1 MSASSASSGP
11 VSASYDKHVRIN
23 DQGKTLM
30 GKAYDYLSNRFT
42 DDISDVFNSGLN
54 TLQSL
59 AQGAWDWI
67 PSATEQEALGSL
79 QATNKYN
86 YDKVLRHKLAEARLR
101 GQNYGVGVTG
111 REAGQAY
118 NDYLN
123 NTQANRANTLLDAF
137 NRSRDIAANAAG
149 SAATSADPL
158 SSAINMLS
166 GLIGLDREEYGTTPV
181 TESSRVAGGLKN

>member
-11 VSASYDKHVRIN
+11 VSANYEKHYKIDDRAN
-23 DQGKTLM
+23 ALM
-30 GKAYDYLSNRFT
+30 DKAYGYLSNRFN
-42 DDISDVFNSGLN
+42 DDVGDTFNTGLN

-59 AQGAWDWI
+59 AQGTWNWT
-67 PSATEQEALGSL
+67 PSATEQKALDSL

-86 YDKVLRHKLAEARLR
+86 YDKILRNKLAESRLM

-111 REAGQAY
+111 REAAQAY

-123 NTQANRANTLLDAF
+123 NIQANRANTLLDVYNKA
-137 NRSRDIAANAAG
+137 RETSGNAAG
-149 SAATSADPL
+149 SVTTSADPL
-158 SSAINMLS
+158 NNAVNLLS
-166 GLIGLDREEYGTTPV
+166 GLVGLNREEYGITPV